1 LNPYNAI
8 ILGCGRIAGGY
19 DKPGSSVVL
28 THAHAIIRSSKINL
42 AGLYDINAISAR
54 EMADKW
60 QTKAYHS
67 IEEIFKY
74 TNPDIV
80 ILAVPDEF
88 HEEMLDAIKAYTPKC
103 IICEKPLG
111 KNLVKLKSLLENY
124 KNRNIGVAVNFS
136 RNYDL
141 RIVQLKKEIQVELF
155 GELLNGVF
163 FYSKG
168 LRHNGAHAISLLR
181 FLFGEV
187 EGFNILDARVD
198 YKREDPSIDLQ
209 LQFRNGKKCY
219 LLAGDERQYSIFEWQ
234 FVFSGAKFVF
244 KNDGFRLCRQEVIDD
259 PLFPGYKTLGE
270 EICEE
275 TGLKNSMSVL
285 YENVLKNIEEGEAL
299 FCPAEDAFATQ
310 SIIEK
315 IFDNL
320 DIDRFVKK

>member
-1 LNPYNAI
+1 LNCYNAI

-19 DKPGSSVVL
+19 DKPGSGVVL
-28 THAHAIIRSSKINL
+28 THAHAISKSSKINL

-60 QTKAYHS
+60 QTKAYDS
-67 IEEIFKY
+67 IGEIFEY

-80 ILAVPDEF
+80 TLAVPDEF
-88 HEEMLDAIKAYTPKC
+88 HEEMLDTIKAYSPKC

-111 KNLVKLKSLLENY
+111 KNLVKLSSLLENY
-124 KNRNIGVAVNFS
+124 KNRNIGIAVNFS
-136 RNYDL
+136 RNYDHQ
-141 RIVQLKKEIQVELF
+141 IVQLKKEIQLESF
-155 GELLNGVF
+155 GEFLNGVF

-187 EGFNILDARVD
+187 DDFKILDARVD
-198 YKREDPSIDLQ
+198 YKLEDPSIDLQ
-209 LQFRNGKKCY
+209 LQFSNDKKCY

-234 FVFSGAKFVF
+234 FMFSRSRFIF
-244 KNDGFRLCRQEVIDD
+244 KRDGFQLCRQAVIED

-275 TGLKNSMSVL
+275 TGLKNSMSML

-299 FCPAEDAFATQ
+299 LCPAEDAFATQ

-315 IFDNL
+315 IFDHL